1 MILRIPAEPAVSA
14 SKTIYLDMVAG
25 KASGALELF
34 GEDMP

>member
-1 MILRIPAEPAVSA
+1 MILRIPAEPAA
-14 SKTIYLDMVAG
+14 SKTIYLDMVGG